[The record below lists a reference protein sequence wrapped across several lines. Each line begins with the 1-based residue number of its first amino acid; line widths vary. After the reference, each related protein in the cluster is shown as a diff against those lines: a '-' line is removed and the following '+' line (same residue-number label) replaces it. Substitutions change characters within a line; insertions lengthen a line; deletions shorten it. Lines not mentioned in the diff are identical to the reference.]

1 MVNRKVK
8 IPNNEHIS
16 SIVSSWSFMVAQPVL
31 LNPIEVIVPNNSKG
45 FSIHINS
52 EAKASF
58 QSVVFPSSLLAFF
71 PWIHIFER
79 TNFIHNGH
87 PWIKVFKKPSFLYC
101 SSSSSSSSSHQ
112 SSLLYSESSSSSSIF
127 FILLLSIN
135 TFFLI
140 LNLLL
145 LLPIRGLKQM
155 FLNLF
160 YVF

>member
-1 MVNRKVK
+1 
-8 IPNNEHIS
+8 
-16 SIVSSWSFMVAQPVL
+16 MVAQPVL

-101 SSSSSSSSSHQ
+101 SSSSSSSSSSSHQ

-127 FILLLSIN
+127 FILLLPIN

>member
-1 MVNRKVK
+1 MNIRIQKPKYKGLYMVNRKAK

-101 SSSSSSSSSHQ
+101 SSSSYSSFLFVSFRFMTH
-112 SSLLYSESSSSSSIF
+112 LLV
-127 FILLLSIN
+127 
-135 TFFLI
+135 THMC
-140 LNLLL
+140 
-145 LLPIRGLKQM
+145 IRC
-155 FLNLF
+155 
-160 YVF
+160 

>member
-145 LLPIRGLKQM
+145 LPIRGLKQM